1 MTRRRRVALAVLY
14 RPFWSRTWHRRG
26 DGVSFPPLTLRKK
39 LLRWMA
45 NPEQLPYEFGPEP
58 EPVPPEQ
65 PRLWD
70 TGYMAWESTHD
81 PAEGL

>member
-14 RPFWSRTWHRRG
+14 RPRWNRPFIRRG
-26 DGVSFPPLTLRKK
+26 DGVSFPPLGRRCRV
-39 LLRWMA
+39 LRWMA
-45 NPEQLPYEFGPEP
+45 NPEQLPYELGPGRAP
-58 EPVPPEQ
+58 AEQ

-70 TGYMAWESTHD
+70 TGYMVWESPHD